1 MPRLTSSAIERI
13 EHDESSGLLAIWF
26 RQEAGRQRG
35 PYLFQDV
42 PRHLYEQFLL
52 SRSPGGFYN
61 RRIKDR
67 FERLPAQEG
76 PQEEIGEDPSRMA

>member
-13 EHDESSGLLAIWF
+13 EHDEPSGLLAIWF

-35 PYLFQDV
+35 PYLFRGV
-42 PRHLYEQFLL
+42 PRPLYEQFLL

-67 FERLPAQEG
+67 FERLPV
-76 PQEEIGEDPSRMA
+76 QEEAGEDPSRVA